1 MYLNRIWITHSD
13 LILLFEKLL
22 SSRGVEKEVSS
33 GWWES
38 FCQRDPNITLRT
50 PASLSKS
57 RAMATNEEVIDQYF
71 NTMEEAL
78 IKKFIR

>member
-1 MYLNRIWITHSD
+1 MELRRRCQVGGRKVS
-13 LILLFEKLL
+13 
-22 SSRGVEKEVSS
+22 VE
-33 GWWES
+33 
-38 FCQRDPNITLRT
+38 RNPNITLRT

-71 NTMEEAL
+71 NIMEEAL